1 MPSSARPFSLPR
13 AYRKLNK
20 RWFSNKLP
28 ADTIVGWAPIKD
40 MGCTVDGPHG
50 RLVVAINKSFR
61 KWPVQ
66 AECTL
71 LHEMVHVATWDE
83 QAMHGTKWKALMAKL
98 YKRGAFLAYL

>member
-1 MPSSARPFSLPR
+1 MPSSARFSLPR

-28 ADTIVGWAPIKD
+28 TDTIVGWAAIKD
-40 MGCTVDGPHG
+40 MGATVESTNG
-50 RLVVAINKSFR
+50 RLVIAISKQFR

-71 LHEMVHVATWDE
+71 LHEMAHVATWE
-83 QAMHGTKWKALMAKL
+83 EVAMHGKRWKRLMRKL
-98 YKRGAFLAYL
+98 YKREAFLPYL